1 MVQPHKREVI
11 MKKNIEDFIKLKTRK
26 SRGTKIDQ
34 VTIQTG
40 KPKNTYKR
48 GDEHPFVE
56 GLVYRQWYKEKEIWI
71 TKDSLEKERNAQ
83 LKRNQKP
90 SNKELKRKLD
100 RDYYERNKDAIQK
113 NVSKWKADNQEK
125 IRLYGRTARSKRKAL
140 LLKADELNT
149 DRDKK
154 VTLHIYDYAQRL
166 SNKLGII
173 FEVDHIIPLSNGGLH
188 HPCNLQVVPRVWNR
202 RKHNRNTDRWLP
214 NGF

>member
-1 MVQPHKREVI
+1 
-11 MKKNIEDFIKLKTRK
+11 MKKSIEDFRKLKTRK

-34 VTIQTG
+34 VAIQTG

-56 GLVYRQWYKEKEIWI
+56 GLVYKQWAGNRTRGVSHVEIWI
-71 TKDSLEKERNAQ
+71 SVDSLNRAKQQIRKNA
-83 LKRNQKP
+83 K
-90 SNKELKRKLD
+90 NKEAKKIKKQQD
-100 RDYYERNKDAIQK
+100 RDYYLRNRQAIRD
-113 NVSKWKADNQEK
+113 NVCKWKALNKDK
-125 IRLYGRTARSKRKAL
+125 TRIYGRTARSKRKAL

-154 VTLHIYDYAQRL
+154 VTLHIYKYAQRL
-166 SNKLGII
+166 SNKLGIL
-173 FEVDHIIPLSNGGLH
+173 FEVDHIIPLSNGGFH